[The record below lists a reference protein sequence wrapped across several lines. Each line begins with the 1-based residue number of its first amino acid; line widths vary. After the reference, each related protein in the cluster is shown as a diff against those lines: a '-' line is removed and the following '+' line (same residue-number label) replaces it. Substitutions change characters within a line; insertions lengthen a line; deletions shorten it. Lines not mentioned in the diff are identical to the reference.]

1 MKAEFLNRLS
11 LRRHK
16 WLLRSAVAFVVYTLV
31 GFFLLPPI
39 IKWQMVER
47 LPAITKRQAAVQ
59 QVKVNPWTLS
69 LTVRGLALTEPD
81 GRPFASWD
89 ELYVNFQ
96 ASSLFRWAWTFKE
109 IRLVK
114 PFGEVIL
121 FKDGRLN
128 FANLFAAP
136 ASAPATPPSRS
147 ISRINIFSLEV
158 TNGFAALGIARGV
171 PCSAPSTAPST

>member
-1 MKAEFLNRLS
+1 MKPTLLHRLP
-11 LRRHK
+11 LRWRK
-16 WLLRSAVAFVVYTLV
+16 ALLWLAVAFVAYALI

-39 IKWQMVER
+39 IKWQMLKR
-47 LPAITKRQAAVQ
+47 LPAITKRQAVVQ

-69 LTVRGLALTEPD
+69 LTLRGLALTEPD
-81 GRPFASWD
+81 GRAFASWD

-121 FKDGRLN
+121 LKDGRLN
-128 FANLFAAP
+128 FAKMLEPATDAP
-136 ASAPATPPSRS
+136 PPSPSAPR
-147 ISRINIFSLEV
+147 
-158 TNGFAALGIARGV
+158 
-171 PCSAPSTAPST
+171 